1 MRFLVVFS
9 VLFALCAGAPKD
21 KRSTILVSEAVQP
34 VVVSPNFYTVPAV
47 SHSSRFDGKVVPV
60 VSQAYYTSPI
70 VESIPVVAPA
80 SEVKSVVVPV
90 EKTYVGGSAV
100 SHQSRVDVKS
110 YPSIVT
116 EHLVA
121 PAVVE
126 TAPSVVD
133 ARSVY
138 LTPAVYQS
146 ASAVS
151 HQSRV
156 DVKTSPAVVSHQFVS
171 PVVNVHPVYAF

>member
-47 SHSSRFDGKVVPV
+47 SHSSRLDGKVVPV

-80 SEVKSVVVPV
+80 VKSVVVPV

-110 YPSIVT
+110 YPSIVS

-126 TAPSVVD
+126 TVPSVVD

-138 LTPAVYQS
+138 LTPAVYQG